1 MSAGNRSPLGFGP
14 IVLFHLCVICTGV
27 LLQNA
32 YSKNPQIFL
41 GILGLGLG
49 VGAWAGWTYRSF
61 LWDLFRSFKS
71 AGVLI
76 TMLVLA
82 CILGTFILQDLDQR
96 RAGVFADPKPGDD
109 GLPEW
114 GKNQPTQFM
123 VAESHGWLWLFPSEE
138 REKLTKEKVVLSPVE
153 EQQVAL
159 RAQAFGA
166 KSARAYA
173 DAVLGSKQRS
183 VDDMTTSQFARDHR
197 EGLYAFYK
205 WCNYLHLID
214 IFEAWWFYMLLGL
227 IAVNVIVGTFA
238 RAPWSARDFGIAITH
253 AGILIVLGGAL
264 LDVLVAKEGYI
275 HFVYGRPAQQI
286 SGKIQDDKNRVY
298 HHLPF
303 RVELKRFATEYY
315 HELLV
320 TRIDWTRR
328 ADGSSFP
335 TGNGGPHGT
344 PFNVRQNF
352 AIREGLPLSFEGGD
366 IEVVVHEYKPR
377 VFVETE
383 VVQNAEG
390 PPAVELGIYR
400 EPRGGR
406 NLLAGRAPT
415 WLFADGRER
424 SHIELGDLRL
434 EYLFADSTAE
444 YDELVQQPPI
454 PDNGSL
460 IMRAG
465 RGEQERLRVMLG
477 GKQAIRLGD
486 KRFEVEFLTIRSAL
500 ADSENVNLD
509 RRLQRSEEPVLWV
522 RVNGRE
528 IRVPRDDSAFT
539 SDFKLLQGVEFR
551 FDWPNPKDSGVF
563 SIYRVLEADGRPR
576 VLVQADYNGAASVH
590 RLRPGAPVAL
600 AGRLDG
606 FYFDVTRGIRNA
618 VEQRKIREVTD
629 EQFLAEGG
637 GGRDHL
643 LAAWADI
650 EIKGPQGTVRKE
662 LTPIDGPIRY
672 GDDGHGRP
680 TFWFEVFKTSMAL
693 DWFSVL
699 TAVDH
704 QGNELKSHNVQVNS
718 PLRYGGYRFFQ
729 ATAATTPDGLSVSG
743 ISVTYNPGVV
753 FMYIGYY
760 VLTLGVCYI
769 FFLRPVIDADR
780 RNGGVLFSFA
790 GRIDRS
796 TFWRATRK
804 MVAIDVIAIAL
815 TLVLQS
821 WGVFWFFVLFWWIPT
836 IWPRL
841 ALHVKRSHDVNR
853 SGWFVLV
860 PVLGVAEGWAM
871 SSYPEENAY
880 GPVPVGPAVKE

>member
-14 IVLFHLCVICTGV
+14 IILFHLCVICTGV

-32 YSKNPQIFL
+32 HAKNPQVFL

-49 VGAWAGWTYRSF
+49 VGAWAGWTYRGF
-61 LWDLFRSFKS
+61 LWDLFRNFKS
-71 AGVLI
+71 AATLI
-76 TMLVLA
+76 TLLVLA

-96 RAGVFADPKPGDD
+96 RAGVFSDPKPGAD

-123 VAESHGWLWLFPSEE
+123 VAESHGWLWLSPTDE
-138 REKLTKEKVVLSPVE
+138 RKKLTKEKVVLSPIE
-153 EQQVAL
+153 ERQVAL
-159 RAQAFGA
+159 REQAYGQ

-173 DAVLGSKQRS
+173 EAVLGSKQRS
-183 VDDMTTSQFARDHR
+183 VDDMTTRQFAREHR
-197 EGLYAFYK
+197 KGLYAFYK
-205 WCNYLHLID
+205 WCGYLHLID

-238 RAPWSARDFGIAITH
+238 RAPWTARDFGVAITH

-275 HFVYGRPAQQI
+275 HFVYGRPAAQI

-320 TRIDWTRR
+320 TRVDWSRR
-328 ADGSSFP
+328 ADGSAFP
-335 TGNGGPHGT
+335 TDGGPHGT

-352 AIREGLPLSFEGGD
+352 AIREGLPLTFEGGE
-366 IEVVVHEYKPR
+366 IEVVVHAYKPR
-377 VFVETE
+377 VFVETD
-383 VVQNAEG
+383 VVEKPEG
-390 PPAVELGIYR
+390 PPAAQIAIYR
-400 EPRGGR
+400 DAAGGR
-406 NLLAGRAPT
+406 NLLAGAAPT
-415 WLFADGRER
+415 WLFADGGER

-434 EYLFADSTAE
+434 EYLFAGSTAE
-444 YDELVQQPPI
+444 YDSMLKKAPV

-460 IMRAG
+460 VMRVG
-465 RGEQERLRVMLG
+465 DEQERLRVMLG
-477 GKQAIRLGD
+477 GKQTISLGG
-486 KRFEVEFLTIRSAL
+486 KSFQVEFNTIRSAL
-500 ADSENVNLD
+500 ADAENVNLD
-509 RRLQRSEEPVLWV
+509 RRLQRSEEPVLWA
-522 RVNGRE
+522 RINGRE
-528 IRVPRDDSAFT
+528 IRIPRDDSAFT
-539 SDFKLLQGVEFR
+539 RDFKLLQGVEFR
-551 FDWPNPKDSGVF
+551 FDWPNPKDRGVF
-563 SIYRVLEADGRPR
+563 SIYRLLAADGRPP

-590 RLRPGAPVAL
+590 RLQRGSPVAL
-600 AGRLDG
+600 TGRLDG
-606 FYFDVTRGIRNA
+606 FYFDVTRALRNA
-618 VEQRKIREVTD
+618 AEQRAIREVTD
-629 EQFLAEGG
+629 EQFLEKGG

-662 LTPIDGPIRY
+662 ITPFDGPVRY

-680 TFWFEVFKTSMAL
+680 TYWFEVFKTSMAL

-704 QGNELKSHNVQVNS
+704 EGNELKSHNVQVNS

-743 ISVTYNPGVV
+743 ISVTYNPGVI

-769 FFLRPVIDADR
+769 FFLRPIIDNDR
-780 RNGGVLFSFA
+780 RNGGVLFSFT
-790 GRIDRS
+790 GRIDRA
-796 TFWRATRK
+796 TFWKSTRT
-804 MVAIDVIAIAL
+804 MVIIDVIAIAITIL
-815 TLVLQS
+815 LGSVGVL
-821 WGVFWFFVLFWWIPT
+821 WFFILFWWIPT

-853 SGWFVLV
+853 SGWFLLV
-860 PVLGVAEGWAM
+860 PVLGAAEGWAM
-871 SSYPEENAY
+871 KSFPEDNEY
-880 GPVPVGPAVKE
+880 GPVPVGSGAKE